1 MPRGRKDQKR
11 TTSKGAKGP
20 SANAISRWENEGGAT
35 KKLPPNL
42 PEDPVARSV
51 AIMRE
56 STEKPVKRQKKG
68 SRSASSSSPKIKR
81 NMRGI
86 VIGG

>member
-35 KKLPPNL
+35 KKPAALPK
-42 PEDPVARSV
+42 DTVFRAG
-51 AIMRE
+51 AAMRE
-56 STEKPVKRQKKG
+56 ATGKKPAKKR
-68 SRSASSSSPKIKR
+68 
-81 NMRGI
+81 
-86 VIGG
+86 